1 MPLTQVQQKTP
12 YNCTCIRELWLML
25 QIFIDSLSDRMKS
38 KVLYNFVWMFL
49 YLFVFILLVFIFI
62 VFLGVY

>member
-38 KVLYNFVWMFL
+38 KVLY
-49 YLFVFILLVFIFI
+49 I
-62 VFLGVY
+62 